1 MKSARNWQRTPISS
15 QKCGGIFDVDSRRT
29 RLAELSARRE
39 EPGFWDDHKTSGEV
53 SQEISSLSGVVDAFD
68 DATQSLEDLNGLWE
82 IYQEEAIE
90 EGSSE
95 YLELVEELRGLTRKL
110 DRLEIESLL
119 DGEYDNQPAIVT
131 IQAGAGGVD
140 SADFA
145 EMLFRMYS
153 MWARAERLEIEVLDE
168 RRAEEAGVQMIN
180 FRVSGRHAFGYMK
193 VENGVHR
200 LVRISPFDNAHKRH
214 TSFANVGVIPEIP
227 ANLEVEINEDD
238 IRMDVFRSS
247 GAGGQHVNKTNSA
260 VRLTHMPTGI
270 VVSCQNQRSQHQNR
284 DVAMLQLKSKLVALM
299 LELHKERVEDLRG
312 VQSDIAWGNQ
322 IRNYVLHPYQMIK
335 DLRTGMETSNTQKTL
350 DGDLSEF
357 IWAGL
362 RWMRKQRGDAPG

>member
-1 MKSARNWQRTPISS
+1 M
-15 QKCGGIFDVDSRRT
+15 
-29 RLAELSARRE
+29 
-39 EPGFWDDHKTSGEV
+39 EV
-53 SQEISSLSGVVDAFD
+53 SQEISAISSVIETFD
-68 DATQSLEDLNGLWE
+68 DASSSLEDLQGLWE
-82 IYQEEAIE
+82 VYQEEGITE
-90 EGSSE
+90 ENPD
-95 YLELVEELRGLTRKL
+95 YKELVEELRSVSRKL

-119 DGEYDNQPAIVT
+119 DGEYDNQPAIVN

-145 EMLFRMYS
+145 EILFRMYS
-153 MWARAERLEIEVLDE
+153 MWVRSEKLEIEVLDE
-168 RRAEEAGVQMIN
+168 RRAEEAGLQAIT

-214 TSFANVGVIPEIP
+214 TSFVNIGVIPEIP
-227 ANLEVEINEDD
+227 ANLEVDINEDD
-238 IRMDVFRSS
+238 IKLDVFRAS

-270 VVSCQNQRSQHQNR
+270 IVSCQNQRSQHQNR
-284 DVAMLQLKSKLVALM
+284 DVAMVQLKSKLVALM
-299 LELHKERVEDLRG
+299 LSLHKERVEDLRG
-312 VQSDIAWGNQ
+312 VQTEIAWGNQ

-335 DLRTGMETSNTQKTL
+335 DLRTGQETSNTQKTL

-362 RWMRKQRGDAPG
+362 RWMRQERQVNS

>member
-1 MKSARNWQRTPISS
+1 MPNSS
-15 QKCGGIFDVDSRRT
+15 QRCGGIFDIDTRRA
-29 RLAELSARRE
+29 RLEELNARRE
-39 EPGFWDDHKTSGEV
+39 EPGFWDDHRASVEV
-53 SQEISSLSGVVDAFD
+53 SQEISALSGMIESFD
-68 DATQSLEDLNGLWE
+68 DAAQSLEDLQGLWE
-82 IYQEEAIE
+82 VYQEEGIPE
-90 EGSSE
+90 DSE
-95 YLELVEELRGLTRKL
+95 DFAELVEELRGLSRKL

-119 DGEYDNQPAIVT
+119 DGEYDNQPAIVS

-140 SADFA
+140 SCDFA

-153 MWARAERLEIEVLDE
+153 MWARSEKLEIEVLDE
-168 RRAEEAGVQMIN
+168 RRAEEAGVQMIT

-227 ANLEVEINEDD
+227 ANLDVEINEDD
-238 IRMDVFRSS
+238 IKMDVFRAS

-260 VRLTHMPTGI
+260 VRLTHVPTGI
-270 VVSCQNQRSQHQNR
+270 IVSCQNQRSQHQNR

-299 LELHKERVEDLRG
+299 LELHKERVDDLRG
-312 VQSDIAWGNQ
+312 VQTEIAWGNQ
-322 IRNYVLHPYQMIK
+322 IRNYVLHPYQLVK
-335 DLRTGMETSNTQKTL
+335 DLRTGVETSNTQKTL
-350 DGDLSEF
+350 DGDISEF

-362 RWMRKQRGDAPG
+362 RWMRTEREAAKG

>member
-1 MKSARNWQRTPISS
+1 MPNSS
-15 QKCGGIFDVDSRRT
+15 QRCGGIFDVDTRRQ
-29 RLAELSARRE
+29 RLEELNALRE
-39 EPGFWDDHKTSGEV
+39 VPGFWDDHRASVEI
-53 SQEISSLSGVVDAFD
+53 SQELSAISSVLDAFD
-68 DATQSLEDLNGLWE
+68 DASGSLEDLQGLWE
-82 IYQEEAIE
+82 VYQD
-90 EGSSE
+90 EGITE
-95 YLELVEELRGLTRKL
+95 DHPDYQELVEELRGVSRKL

-119 DGEYDNQPAIVT
+119 DGEYDNQPAIVS

-153 MWARAERLEIEVLDE
+153 MWVRSEKLEIEILDE
-168 RRAEEAGVQMIN
+168 RRAEEAGLQAIT

-214 TSFANVGVIPEIP
+214 TSFVNIGVIPEIP

-260 VRLTHMPTGI
+260 VRLTHIPTGI

-299 LELHKERVEDLRG
+299 LSLHKERVEDLRG
-312 VQSDIAWGNQ
+312 VQTEIAWGNQ
-322 IRNYVLHPYQMIK
+322 IRNYVRHPYQMVK

-350 DGDLSEF
+350 DGDLSDF

-362 RWMRKQRGDAPG
+362 RWMRKEREQTA